1 MKKIVTIIG
10 GVIGVVS
17 IILLGRIINTGDTT
31 IQSAAKA
38 GDSGVVNGLLDPMAY
53 VAYIVLIVI
62 LAVVLFFTLK
72 NLFSNPAT
80 LMSTLKGVGSFLVVF
95 AICYFALANG
105 VETPLRDGE
114 VLSEGGSKMVGAG
127 LYMFYA
133 LILIAGGS
141 MAFFGVK
148 KMMK

>member
-10 GVIGVVS
+10 GVIGVIS
-17 IILLGRIINTGDTT
+17 MILLGRIINTGDTT

-38 GDSGVVNGLLDPMAY
+38 GDAGVVNGLLDPIAY
-53 VAYIVLIVI
+53 VAYVVLLAI
-62 LAVVLFFTLK
+62 LAIVVFFTLK

-95 AICYFALANG
+95 AICYFMLANG

-114 VLSEGGSKMVGAG
+114 VLSAGGSQMVGAG
-127 LYMFYA
+127 LYMFYCLA
-133 LILIAGGS
+133 GIAGAA
-141 MAFFGVK
+141 MVFFGVK
-148 KMMK
+148 KMIN

>member
-1 MKKIVTIIG
+1 MNKIVTIIG
-10 GVIGVVS
+10 GVIGVLA

-38 GDSGVVNGLLDPMAY
+38 GDSGLVNGLLDPMAY
-53 VAYIVLIVI
+53 VAYLVLGII
-62 LAVVLFFTLK
+62 LLLVVVFTLK
-72 NLFSNPAT
+72 NMFSHPGA

-95 AICYFALANG
+95 AICYFVLANG

-127 LYMFYA
+127 LFMFYA

-141 MAFFGVK
+141 MLFFGVK
-148 KMMK
+148 KMLK